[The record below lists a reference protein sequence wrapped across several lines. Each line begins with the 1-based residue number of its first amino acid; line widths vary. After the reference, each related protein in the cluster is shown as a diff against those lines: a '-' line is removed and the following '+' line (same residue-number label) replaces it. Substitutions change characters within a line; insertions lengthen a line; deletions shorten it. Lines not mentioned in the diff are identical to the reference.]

1 MSNPSL
7 LKPSVT
13 AFFDEATY
21 TVTYIVADPDS
32 RKCAIIDSV
41 LGYDAGS
48 GRTNTKSADALI
60 AHIAEQKLELQW
72 ILETHAHADHF
83 SAAPYLQ
90 EKLGGVIAIG
100 EHIPDVQR
108 VFGGLFNAGDC
119 FKTDGSQFG
128 RLLKDNERYKIGA
141 LEVKTIFVPGHT
153 PACVAYHIGDAV
165 FVGDTLFMPDFGS
178 ARCDFPGGDAGA
190 LYDSVQK
197 LYELADD
204 TRVFLCHDYKAKGR
218 DYYAWESTIDEQ
230 KKKNIHMNTGV
241 NRAEFIAM
249 RTARDKTL
257 SMPKLILPAIQV
269 NMRAG
274 EMPPPEDNGQIY
286 LKIPINAV

>member
-1 MSNPSL
+1 MSNPT
-7 LKPSVT
+7 LKPNVT

-21 TVTYIVADPDS
+21 TVTYIVADLDS

-41 LGYDAGS
+41 LDYDAGS

-60 AHIAEQKLELQW
+60 THITEQKLELQW

-108 VFGGLFNAGDC
+108 VFGGLFNVGEG

-128 RLLKDNERYKIGA
+128 RLLKDGEGFKIGA
-141 LEVKTIFVPGHT
+141 LEVETIFVPGHT
-153 PACVAYHIGDAV
+153 PACVAYHIDDAV

-178 ARCDFPGGDAGA
+178 ARCDFPGGDAGM

-197 LYELADD
+197 LYAMSDD

-218 DYYAWESTIDEQ
+218 DYYAWESTIGEQ
-230 KKKNIHMNTGV
+230 KAKNIHMNTGV
-241 NRAEFIAM
+241 SRTNLSPCAPRAIKPFPCQN
-249 RTARDKTL
+249 L
-257 SMPKLILPAIQV
+257 SCRLSK
-269 NMRAG
+269 
-274 EMPPPEDNGQIY
+274 
-286 LKIPINAV
+286 